1 MIYTLD
7 EIKDGTGFDPAA
19 RFITEGAPLSER
31 APEVGQLLAD
41 LRAQEAGNDGG
52 WPGGDTV
59 SILCEWFTA
68 NGYDIDAPLAAG
80 DDDDRECAECG
91 DRVAYLSSRDWCD
104 GCEADPPGCDGCGAE
119 PGEERPAYVHRAGSG
134 ARRAR
139 HRRDRGEHAMSNV
152 KQATLNQHVNAEAV
166 GAYADRLG
174 EWQTGDYHA
183 DSALATAAG
192 KIRQALEAAMA
203 AERQASDV
211 LYERIYNRE
220 TSAAPQ

>member
-19 RFITEGAPLSER
+19 PFITEGAPLSER

-104 GCEADPPGCDGCGAE
+104 GCEADPQGCDACGAE
-119 PGEERPAYVHRAGSG
+119 PGEECRPMCIGQAAQQDALGIDLTADAHVFSEEQDTVYPHLTQAHCSCGWSSG
-134 ARRAR
+134 GYSKIAR
-139 HRRDRGEHAMSNV
+139 HFWD
-152 KQATLNQHVNAEAV
+152 QHV
-166 GAYADRLG
+166 
-174 EWQTGDYHA
+174 
-183 DSALATAAG
+183 
-192 KIRQALEAAMA
+192 
-203 AERQASDV
+203 
-211 LYERIYNRE
+211 
-220 TSAAPQ
+220 SAAPQ